1 MAEVEEH
8 GVLGVLLVEEV
19 ARGLVDAVREG
30 GGDVLVHE
38 AQAVQVDDGARA
50 EHGAALLFVCA

>member
-1 MAEVEEH
+1 LANTP
-8 GVLGVLLVEEV
+8 
-19 ARGLVDAVREG
+19 REG
-30 GGDVLVHE
+30 GGDVLIHE

>member
-1 MAEVEEH
+1 LF
-8 GVLGVLLVEEV
+8 G
-19 ARGLVDAVREG
+19 RGLVDAVREG
-30 GGDVLVHE
+30 GGGVLVHE